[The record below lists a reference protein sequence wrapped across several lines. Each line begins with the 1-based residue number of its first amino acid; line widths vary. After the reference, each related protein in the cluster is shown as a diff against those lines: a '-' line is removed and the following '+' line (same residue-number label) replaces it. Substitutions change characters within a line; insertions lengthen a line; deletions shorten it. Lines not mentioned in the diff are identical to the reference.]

1 MTLSASLAKSAYY
14 RKQYIYMLTA
24 KGIDGRG
31 LENASKFEM
40 LQKTIEG
47 QMQKNRPRIEGIL
60 VKLPQIKPM
69 FAIRLQ
75 PLKQLRLNELLQA
88 GLLAAWALLPKQRS
102 KVQLRTLVNWVRR
115 LRNLTFL

>member
-1 MTLSASLAKSAYY
+1 
-14 RKQYIYMLTA
+14 MLTA